1 MFEYDAMVEISLFF
15 SWNMLMEV
23 LRHLKYPCYVLRSYD
38 ASFCEALSEREREGG
53 RERESCVIYSVIEPP
68 RGLNLF
74 SVSGF
79 LNSQFLNNVQT
90 STYSHAYYLSNG
102 LFYL

>member
-1 MFEYDAMVEISLFF
+1 MRKNNTTNKIPNQTDAGWHVTNRL
-15 SWNMLMEV
+15 
-23 LRHLKYPCYVLRSYD
+23 
-38 ASFCEALSEREREGG
+38 EAEREREGEGG

>member
-1 MFEYDAMVEISLFF
+1 MEILG
-15 SWNMLMEV
+15 
-23 LRHLKYPCYVLRSYD
+23 HLQYPCYMLRIRSYY
-38 ASFCEALSEREREGG
+38 ASFCEALSERERKGGREGG

-68 RGLNLF
+68 HGLNLF

-102 LFYL
+102 FYYL

>member
-1 MFEYDAMVEISLFF
+1 MV
-15 SWNMLMEV
+15 MEV
-23 LRHLKYPCYVLRSYD
+23 LRHLQYPYYMLRSFD
-38 ASFCEALSEREREGG
+38 ASFGEAFSHWVCVCVFELC
-53 RERESCVIYSVIEPP
+53 SCGIDSVVEPP
-68 RGLNLF
+68 SGLNLF

-90 STYSHAYYLSNG
+90 STYSHAYYLSKG